1 MKAFIGAAGLAV
13 GASAAILPRDQCC
26 FQITAS
32 GGQSGTVGQ
41 LSDGQNRIGG
51 SNPAGTY
58 CLNNGGL
65 TDSQGRGCILTP
77 PTTQFQCD
85 VGATPTTGFSVGS
98 NGQIEYNGS
107 DQFYACPA
115 SDSEYNIYTTPVSG
129 QDKCVK
135 VTLSSGGK
143 CAGSGSGSSSAPASS
158 APAQSQPAPSPSSA
172 PAQSQPSAPAYS
184 SPAQSQPSAP
194 AYSSPPAESSP
205 AQSKPSAPTVTSTVE
220 STVYHTTY
228 SQAPSSEQQPPAYSS
243 KQQPPAYS
251 SKQQTTPAQTQPT
264 APAETQPAPSSEA
277 PSGTQPAS
285 SAQGSACQT
294 SLTGAYQTPHLIVPV
309 SSSQPDTSYGTQYN
323 ATIKSDEC
331 TVFSFDIPQSYS
343 GKSCSTVF
351 LFPEQSQ
358 LETSSYSFSGSGN
371 LVFSDLSKAISQD
384 VTWNSL
390 PSKKSQLGSVGVSPG
405 NSYAISTESCAA
417 GTTQSIEVCGTG
429 DLSLEFFEDWNP
441 SPIGVFI
448 TSC

>member
-1 MKAFIGAAGLAV
+1 MKAFIGAAGLAA

-32 GGQSGTVGQ
+32 GGKSGTVGQ

-51 SNPAGTY
+51 SHPAGTY

-85 VGATPTTGFSVGS
+85 QGATPTTGFSIGP
-98 NGQIEYNGS
+98 NGQIEHNGS
-107 DQFYACPA
+107 DQFYACA
-115 SDSEYNIYTTPVSG
+115 ATDSEYNIYTTPVSG
-129 QDKCVK
+129 QEKCVK

-143 CAGSGSGSSSAPASS
+143 CGSSGSGSSSASASS
-158 APAQSQPAPSPSSA
+158 APTQSQPAPSKPSA

-184 SPAQSQPSAP
+184 SPQ
-194 AYSSPPAESSP
+194 SSP
-205 AQSKPSAPTVTSTVE
+205 AQSKPSAPTVTSTVQ

-228 SQAPSSEQQPPAYSS
+228 HSSPVQSSQQQPPPAYSS
-243 KQQPPAYS
+243 E
-251 SKQQTTPAQTQPT
+251 QQTTPVQTKPT
-264 APAETQPAPSSEA
+264 APAETHPAPSSTA
-277 PSGTQPAS
+277 PSGTQPAT
-285 SAQGSACQT
+285 SAHGSACQT

-309 SSSQPDTSYGTQYN
+309 SSSQPDKSYGTQYN

-331 TVFSFDIPQSYS
+331 TVFNFDIPQSYS

-358 LETSSYSFSGSGN
+358 LETSSYTFSGSGN
-371 LVFSDLSKAISQD
+371 LVFSELSKAASQD
-384 VTWNSL
+384 VTWKSL